1 MGSKIK
7 YSIATSLVKTIS
19 TILSDRMVGL
29 GTVAYIFLQGGSFI
43 KKKNI
48 YQFRSMWQG
57 LQNKDLL
64 YSDNTY
70 Y

>member
-29 GTVAYIFLQGGSFI
+29 DTVAYIILQGGSFI
-43 KKKNI
+43 KKKKYLPI
-48 YQFRSMWQG
+48 SKYVTG
-57 LQNKDLL
+57 TTK
-64 YSDNTY
+64 
-70 Y
+70 

>member
-29 GTVAYIFLQGGSFI
+29 GTVAYLFLQGGSFI
-43 KKKNI
+43 KKKKYLPI
-48 YQFRSMWQG
+48 SKYVTG
-57 LQNKDLL
+57 TTK
-64 YSDNTY
+64 
-70 Y
+70 

>member
-29 GTVAYIFLQGGSFI
+29 GTVAYIILQGGFFI
-43 KKKNI
+43 KKEI
-48 YQFRSMWQG
+48 YLPISKYVTG
-57 LQNKDLL
+57 TTK
-64 YSDNTY
+64 
-70 Y
+70 